1 MTRILAYCAFLRRDG
16 ISPPESGVSGAPV
29 QEITHGDLG
38 LLWSE
43 VEWPFEP
50 STLQQSAM
58 EFHRVVHHM
67 FSQGAVVPFRLLS
80 VFDDGQSLAHFIAAH
95 ETTFSADL
103 ERLQN
108 LVQMEC
114 VLYPSPPPRHAQ
126 NRRAPGPIVGS
137 SGRDYLEQKAAAL
150 HGIEAF
156 IQTMK
161 AALGPL
167 VKDLRVKE
175 SKKGSRIFVLVE
187 RGHEGQFHPIVR
199 QLPVSEGLARRT
211 SGPWPPAEFLSDS
224 VKTPEITR
232 QR

>member
-1 MTRILAYCAFLRRDG
+1 MTKTLAYCAFLLRGG
-16 ISPPESGVSGAPV
+16 ISLPESGVSGAPV

-43 VEWPFEP
+43 VDWPFEP

-58 EFHRVVHHM
+58 EFHRVVDHM
-67 FSQGAVVPFRLLS
+67 FSQGVVVPFRLLS
-80 VFDDGQSLAHFIAAH
+80 VFDHRQSLEHFIAAH
-95 ETTFSADL
+95 ETTFSTDL

-114 VLYPSPPPRHAQ
+114 VLYP
-126 NRRAPGPIVGS
+126 APKPIAGS
-137 SGRDYLEQKAAAL
+137 SGRDYLEQKATAL

-187 RGHEGQFHPIVR
+187 RGHEEQFHSSVR
-199 QLPVSEGLARRT
+199 PLPVSEGLTRRT

-224 VKTPEITR
+224 VKTPEMAR